1 MVMMVGAQRQRKQQD
16 PAAHHV
22 SAPGKRLL
30 QRIPLHFVWHK
41 VTGKGGKEV
50 NASLALVPFIDF
62 LLVTVIFLLMSF
74 SASGNY
80 HMDRHITLPAAK
92 NVEGVVEAP
101 MVAVNGNQV
110 MVDGELAGS
119 TRAIEDQ
126 GVMRRVDLLFDLLR
140 RKRELWKS
148 FHPDKPFPG
157 VCLLQIDENV
167 PALVVKSVFQTAAL
181 AGFPNVSF
189 MVRRAKTP
197 SD

>member
-1 MVMMVGAQRQRKQQD
+1 MKVGVARQREQQD
-16 PAAHHV
+16 PHAHNI

-30 QRIPLHFVWHK
+30 QRIPLHFVWAN
-41 VTGKGGKEV
+41 VTGKGGKSV
-50 NASLALVPFIDF
+50 NAELALVPFIDF

-80 HMDRHITLPAAK
+80 SMDRHISLPAAE
-92 NVEGVVEAP
+92 NVEAVVEAP

-110 MVDGELAGS
+110 LVDGDLAGS

-126 GVMRRVDLLFDLLR
+126 GRMSRIDELFDLLG

-157 VCLLQIDENV
+157 ICILQIDENV
-167 PALVVKSVFQTAAL
+167 SALVVKSVFQTAAL
-181 AGFPNVSF
+181 AGFPNISF
-189 MVRRAKTP
+189 MVKTLKRTP
-197 SD
+197 G